1 LHPFALAVITFLS
14 VDFTC
19 AKVVEKP
26 EFAKSTTPPACQS
39 LKPCSQYCPMAL
51 ATAKSKLPQKGP
63 SSATGYPFSCKP
75 FYEFSVFSCSKSF
88 DSPPPQKYQFVFVYK
103 LVENRKNVSVHATV
117 WFTCNFKIS
126 YAIYPVRILF
136 NIVLRLSVAIT
147 A

>member
-1 LHPFALAVITFLS
+1 MLFTSLCPGSNNFPS
-14 VDFTC
+14 YVDFTC

-103 LVENRKNVSVHATV
+103 LVENRKNVSVYMQLHGLLVTLKYL
-117 WFTCNFKIS
+117 TQS
-126 YAIYPVRILF
+126 TLF
-136 NIVLRLSVAIT
+136 AFCSTLF
-147 A
+147 